1 MTTRPRPRELR
12 PAESYTSLTG
22 VTIAFAAEPHPQPH
36 SHAAPSSSS
45 SAGKV
50 PRPLATHAAA
60 RDDAASRRFGLVAR
74 PKLHTSES
82 ALSVVSSTSTTSDLV
97 VSASGPMPS
106 PFFVPPPAKPLR
118 HLAHS
123 TSAEPSHDDAQRAPS
138 PFPRP
143 ESPLPA
149 LPSSSSTTPALVH
162 PSAPP
167 PLTSPYPAPPTA
179 HNSLAAFKAAQAAA
193 DSQGG
198 CSSSTHRTSSDVDLD
213 LSFER
218 ASALRDSRGSSSLL
232 HDELVVEAH
241 EHEHERERDGG
252 EHDWVRDEVRQHE
265 SPRPAVH
272 GIPERDLV
280 RSSSGQLVG
289 ARHARATSAMDLRA
303 QFKAAADADAEVA
316 RGADDVAITIG
327 ALGSTAGEWRYGDDG
342 DDGEGEYDAVR
353 RHVIRQG
360 KRPLEGAR
368 AQHEHDQYALT
379 APLEHVARFG
389 PSALS
394 PHERAHDGDAGFAY
408 NATGALWREPP
419 RSAPPLSQPTFA
431 DRQQEQQQ
439 QQQQGHASRPSQSR
453 GFPLPLRLL
462 QHTKRS
468 AEALMSPASAFA
480 RSPTGTRARAAT
492 AGTVAESDLDSLAG
506 ASPMFDS
513 DGEHDGT
520 VRTAPSTPNDTPLFQ
535 DCFDSDETTPPLP
548 LPHRLGASAALA
560 GLGLGFDFG
569 ERDAASDEG
578 RDEFPLV
585 PLRHGARRVSLP
597 PVADRRRSVRHDKI
611 PSLSISPPP
620 PVVVVEERS
629 SEDGARSVATSSSTL
644 SSHDSGVDPTVSPSR
659 RLSRRLSLAVAGP
672 TADPA
677 SRPPPPRAS
686 RPSVHFDTTRS
697 TSFPFL
703 HKTDTPSSTTSSS
716 AAGPSI
722 PTPQHLL
729 VSPSPGPGGIKRD
742 PSFSFSP
749 APLRLVKVQLL
760 RAAGYGTGSG
770 SSTEAPAAEDARP
783 ASPGAPVEATVDV
796 AAAVGDGETAARS
809 RRPSPVA
816 WWDDLGGWFQAPS
829 GWVDEVVPAKLAFL
843 VRPLSAFSPS
853 RSRTRLTPLLA
864 RPSAGR
870 LSLLRA
876 LAVAPRRVVPAP
888 ARRRVP
894 LAARR
899 ALQGRPV
906 RLRAHHAR
914 LGRALGRRC
923 GARAGGRAARRRRR
937 GRRRAVR
944 WARQVGVH
952 EPGGGDWGRGGR
964 RGAVWRRCVG
974 GGDGLRRRRRTD
986 GALTPRRGYRP
997 CTFVHPHRFY
1007 HATMTMLSMQGKL
1020 SSEREK
1026 AATLCRSARLEA
1038 KSAARPPLLSRLAL
1052 GL

>member
-12 PAESYTSLTG
+12 PAESYTSLNG
-22 VTIAFAAEPHPQPH
+22 VTIALIAEP
-36 SHAAPSSSS
+36 HAAPSLSVE
-45 SAGKV
+45 AR
-50 PRPLATHAAA
+50 RPLDAAHAAHH
-60 RDDAASRRFGLVAR
+60 DAASSRRFGLVAR

-82 ALSVVSSTSTTSDLV
+82 ALSVVSTASTSSDLV

-123 TSAEPSHDDAQRAPS
+123 HAEPSHDHAAQRAPS

-143 ESPLPA
+143 DSPLPA
-149 LPSSSSTTPALVH
+149 LPSSSALAHPPAPVPPSTSH
-162 PSAPP
+162 YPS
-167 PLTSPYPAPPTA
+167 PPTA

-241 EHEHERERDGG
+241 EGEHERDGAEG
-252 EHDWVRDEVRQHE
+252 DWVGIEAQERA

-272 GIPERDLV
+272 DIPERDLV

-303 QFKAAADADAEVA
+303 QFKAAADAE
-316 RGADDVAITIG
+316 GAQGRDDVAITID
-327 ALGSTAGEWRYGDDG
+327 ALGSTAGEWRYGGDG
-342 DDGEGEYDAVR
+342 EGEEGEGEYDAVR

-368 AQHEHDQYALT
+368 AQHEPDEYALT
-379 APLEHVARFG
+379 APLEPVERF
-389 PSALS
+389 ATLS
-394 PHERAHDGDAGFAY
+394 PHEHEQDGGGGFAF
-408 NATGALWREPP
+408 NPTGTLWREPP

-431 DRQQEQQQ
+431 DRQQQH
-439 QQQQGHASRPSQSR
+439 QQGHASRPSQSR

-468 AEALMSPASAFA
+468 AEALVSPASAFA
-480 RSPTGTRARAAT
+480 RSTGGGRVRAAT
-492 AGTVAESDLDSLAG
+492 TGTVADSDVDSLAG

-513 DGEHDGT
+513 DGDHDGT

-535 DCFDSDETTPPLP
+535 DCFDSDDMTPPLP
-548 LPHRLGASAALA
+548 HAVPHRLGSSALA
-560 GLGLGFDFG
+560 GLGLDFG
-569 ERDAASDEG
+569 DRDRDDALEA

-585 PLRHGARRVSLP
+585 PLRHNVRRVSLP
-597 PVADRRRSVRHDKI
+597 PVAERRRSVRHDKI

-620 PVVVVEERS
+620 PMVEERL
-629 SEDGARSVATSSSTL
+629 SEDGARSVGTSSSTL
-644 SSHDSGVDPTVSPSR
+644 SSTDSGVDPTVSPSR
-659 RLSRRLSLAVAGP
+659 RLSRRLSLAAAGP
-672 TADPA
+672 TAPAADPGP
-677 SRPPPPRAS
+677 RPPPPAS
-686 RPSVHFDTTRS
+686 RPSVHFDTRS

-716 AAGPSI
+716 TAGPSI

-729 VSPSPGPGGIKRD
+729 VSPSPGPNGIKRD

-760 RAAGYGTGSG
+760 RAAGYGTGA
-770 SSTEAPAAEDARP
+770 SSSAETPAAAEDARP

-796 AAAVGDGETAARS
+796 AAAVGDGETATRV
-809 RRPSPVA
+809 RRASPVA

-843 VRPLSAFSPS
+843 AGFLFFAPWLWLLGGWYLRPLDGEFHSQ
-853 RSRTRLTPLLA
+853 RGTRC
-864 RPSAGR
+864 RDDQCGCGR
-870 LSLLRA
+870 IMRGS
-876 LAVAPRRVVPAP
+876 
-888 ARRRVP
+888 
-894 LAARR
+894 
-899 ALQGRPV
+899 GS
-906 RLRAHHAR
+906 
-914 LGRALGRRC
+914 
-923 GARAGGRAARRRRR
+923 GG
-937 GRRRAVR
+937 
-944 WARQVGVH
+944 VGVAAH
-952 EPGGGDWGRGGR
+952 GSERAQLGDEGERYAGLDRWVFMNRVAATGGGAGVAVLFGV
-964 RGAVWRRCVG
+964 AVW
-974 GGDGLRRRRRTD
+974 
-986 GALTPRRGYRP
+986 A
-997 CTFVHPHRFY
+997 
-1007 HATMTMLSMQGKL
+1007 
-1020 SSEREK
+1020 
-1026 AATLCRSARLEA
+1026 AATA
-1038 KSAARPPLLSRLAL
+1038 
-1052 GL
+1052 